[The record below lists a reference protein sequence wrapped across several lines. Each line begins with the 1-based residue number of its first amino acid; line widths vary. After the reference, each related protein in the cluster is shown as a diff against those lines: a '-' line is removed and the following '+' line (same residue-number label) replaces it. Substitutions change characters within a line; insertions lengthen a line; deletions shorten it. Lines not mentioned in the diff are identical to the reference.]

1 MRFNS
6 GFKGLNTRL
15 GGFLSSESRGEGNN
29 PTRSE
34 NRIPGMQ

>member
-1 MRFNS
+1 VVPI
-6 GFKGLNTRL
+6 KYET
-15 GGFLSSESRGEGNN
+15 GGGGVFLSSESKGEGNN